1 MFGFKKKQ
9 KNDDVMPEIFYKEYE
24 GEIGLLD
31 IIKDKA
37 NEINSKAKK
46 WNDLRADV
54 VDLGSGIGQIIY
66 LRQ

>member
-9 KNDDVMPEIFYKEYE
+9 KNEDVMPKIFYKEYE

-31 IIKDKA
+31 IIKGKA
-37 NEINSKAKK
+37 NEINSKAKR